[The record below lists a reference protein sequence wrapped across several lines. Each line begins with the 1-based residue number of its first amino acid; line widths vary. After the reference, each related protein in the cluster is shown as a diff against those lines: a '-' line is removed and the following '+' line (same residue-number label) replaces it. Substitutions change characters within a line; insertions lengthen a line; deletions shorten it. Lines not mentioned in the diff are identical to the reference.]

1 MEWVT
6 PPLSPAAWPVDL
18 DAVLEVLRA
27 LGSETLE
34 LMHGWSLSDFSDTP
48 EFAGLE
54 WQAEVVALAD
64 LPELLRERAQL
75 GFCLGRDD
83 LFLTL
88 PGGPEIKLCHEGD
101 LHLRTEDE
109 VFAAH
114 LAESLTGRDIS
125 LTRRPAAAPAR

>member
-6 PPLSPAAWPVDL
+6 PPLSSAAWPAAL
-18 DAVLEVLRA
+18 DAVLEALQV

-34 LMHGWSLSDFSDTP
+34 LMHGWSLSGFSDTP
-48 EFAGLE
+48 EFAALE
-54 WQAEVVALAD
+54 WQTEMVALAD

-88 PGGPEIKLCHEGD
+88 PGVTELKLCHEGD

-109 VFAAH
+109 AFAAY
-114 LAESLTGRDIS
+114 LAGCLTARGIG
-125 LTRRPAAAPAR
+125 LTRRAGV

>member
-6 PPLSPAAWPVDL
+6 PPLSPAAWPVAL
-18 DAVLEVLRA
+18 DAVLEA
-27 LGSETLE
+27 LQVPGSETLE

-48 EFAGLE
+48 EFEALE
-54 WQAEVVALAD
+54 WQTEVVALAA
-64 LPELLRERAQL
+64 LPELLQERARL

-88 PGGPEIKLCHEGD
+88 PGGVEIKLCHEGD

-109 VFAAH
+109 GFAAR
-114 LAESLTGRDIS
+114 LAGCLTARGIG
-125 LTRRPAAAPAR
+125 LTRRPAARG